1 MKRSRSLLSSGITDM
16 TTGNPYK
23 LILLF
28 SIPLLIGNIFQQM
41 YNMVDSIVVGNIVG
55 EKALAAVGTAF
66 PIVFMTSSL
75 FMGIGVGATIMIS
88 QYYGAQDMENIQ
100 NTVDTIY
107 TATMV
112 GIIPVAILAAFLSE
126 PVLRLMQ
133 VPDDGTLQMA
143 KTYLIVIF
151 VGILGGLGYNINA
164 GVLQGLGDSRTSVF
178 FLLIAMVIN
187 IVLDLVFVLAG
198 MGVFGVAFATIIA
211 QLASWLFGIRYINK
225 HYSFIHIR
233 PFSLRL
239 YKPLFWQVVRLGVPS
254 GLQQALFSMGIM
266 VMQSLVNGYGS
277 SFMAGFNGA
286 NKIDTFAFMPIQ
298 SFTTAITTYVGQ
310 NIGAGRVDR
319 VKQGTRAGLILSV
332 GCSILIG
339 GLLFPLSGYL
349 MQMFTQIPDVI
360 ASGVSYLHCV
370 LPFYSLL
377 AISFI
382 YSSALRGAGEMIV
395 PLLSSVVSLWLVRV
409 PVAYWIASIWGKD
422 YIFLSYAIGW
432 LFGVVISYTYY
443 RLGRWIKK
451 GLVSSSNKNAP
462 AS

>member
-187 IVLDLVFVLAG
+187 IVLDLVFVLVG

>member
-41 YNMVDSIVVGNIVG
+41 YNIVDSIVVGNIVG

-187 IVLDLVFVLAG
+187 IVLDLVFVLVG

-286 NKIDTFAFMPIQ
+286 NKIDTFAFMPIR

-395 PLLSSVVSLWLVRV
+395 PLLSSVVSLWLFRV